1 MCIQILHKI
10 YFKDIILVKKIWL
23 IDVESRDIYRTVENQ
38 LDDTKQEAL
47 RSKKIMKEKMLTYLY
62 YFINNF
68 IIFCLN

>member
-23 IDVESRDIYRTVENQ
+23 IDVESMNIYRTVENQ

-47 RSKKIMKEKMLTYLY
+47 RFKK
-62 YFINNF
+62 
-68 IIFCLN
+68 